1 MSLSLSFPTI
11 VQVAAGGALGA
22 SARYVVVVAARR
34 TMGIE
39 FPWGTF
45 AVNVVGSFL
54 IGVLIVVMAE
64 KVGMRLAP
72 FLVVGVLGGFTT
84 FSAFSLDV
92 AVLYERG
99 EMVSAALYVLGSV
112 VLSVAAVFAAMA
124 LTRWIF
130 A

>member
-1 MSLSLSFPTI
+1 MSLSLSIPTI
-11 VQVAAGGALGA
+11 LQVAAGGALGA
-22 SARYVVVVAARR
+22 SARYAVVVAARR
-34 TMGIE
+34 ALGVE

-45 AVNVVGSFL
+45 FVNAIGSFL

-64 KVGMRLAP
+64 KGGMRFAP

-99 EMVSAALYVLGSV
+99 EMTSAALYVLGSV
-112 VLSVAAVFAAMA
+112 VLSVVAVFAAMA
-124 LTRWIF
+124 LTRWAF

>member
-1 MSLSLSFPTI
+1 MSLSIPTI
-11 VQVAAGGALGA
+11 LQVAAGGALGA
-22 SARYVVVVAARR
+22 SARYMVVMAARHV
-34 TMGIE
+34 MGIE

-64 KVGMRLAP
+64 KGGMRFAP

-99 EMVSAALYVLGSV
+99 EMVSAAFYVIASV
-112 VLSVAAVFAAMA
+112 ILSVAAVFAAMA
-124 LTRWIF
+124 LTRWAF

>member
-1 MSLSLSFPTI
+1 MSQSIPTLL
-11 VQVAAGGALGA
+11 QVAAGGALGA
-22 SARYVVVVAARR
+22 SARYMVVVAARR
-34 TMGIE
+34 VMGID

-64 KVGMRLAP
+64 KGGMRFAP

-99 EMVSAALYVLGSV
+99 EMVSAAIYVAASV

-124 LTRWIF
+124 LTRWAF